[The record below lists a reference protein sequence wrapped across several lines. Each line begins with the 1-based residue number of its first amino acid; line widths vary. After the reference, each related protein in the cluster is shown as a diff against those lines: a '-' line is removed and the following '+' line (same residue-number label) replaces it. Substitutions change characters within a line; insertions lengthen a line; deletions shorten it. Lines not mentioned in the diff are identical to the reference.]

1 MRVAEKRNIRV
12 TANLI
17 LASYIK
23 VDSDLYHFTVTAASA
38 SAYYYVN
45 VKCFILTPSSESCQ
59 HIAGAHHTARVIVWG
74 QTL

>member
-1 MRVAEKRNIRV
+1 M
-12 TANLI
+12 
-17 LASYIK
+17 K